1 MSKSFFCGILFV
13 FGNFRN
19 RGMVMATV
27 KPFRGMR
34 YNTEKAGKLSELC
47 CPPYDIIS
55 EKERLSYIAANEY
68 NVIRLEL
75 PKDGDDV
82 YRSAGDILDKWRA
95 EGVLIHE
102 DKPAVYIYEEEFN
115 AYNKRRSIKGI
126 IARVK
131 IEEFSKGVIL
141 PHEFTLSKAKTDRF
155 NLMKA
160 TNCNFSQ
167 IYALYMDEE
176 HTTLNTIDELSNCA
190 PDCKFT
196 DDDRIT
202 HKLWI
207 VTDEEVISK
216 LVNDFADRRL
226 YIADGHHRYETALNY
241 RDYCRKNGISKEGD
255 PQDYQMIY
263 LVDMEHPGLVVF
275 PTHRMVRD
283 LKKFDKNNILSACEE
298 YFEITKFKNVSNLNS
313 ELAKQYKL
321 GKKAFGFYVGR
332 GEWYLL
338 VLKDINVM
346 AKALPEL
353 SAASQQLDV
362 SVLHTLILEKVM
374 GIDKENMANQINL
387 TYTKFFEEAVMK
399 VDKGEFQCSFI
410 LNPTRVTEIR
420 DVAAAGEKMP
430 QKSTYFYPKMIT
442 GMVMNDLNLE

>member
-1 MSKSFFCGILFV
+1 
-13 FGNFRN
+13 
-19 RGMVMATV
+19 MAEI

-34 YNTEKAGKLSELC
+34 FDTDKAGELKTLC

-55 EKERLSYIAANEY
+55 EDERKAFIAENPY

-75 PKDGDDV
+75 PREGEDV
-82 YRSAGDILDKWRA
+82 YAHAGEVLDKWR
-95 EGVLIHE
+95 EKGVLLHE
-102 DKPAVYIYEEEFN
+102 KQPAIYVYEMEFN
-115 AYNKRRSIKGI
+115 AYNKRQSVKGL

-131 IEEFSKGVIL
+131 VEPFSKGVIL

-167 IYALYMDEE
+167 IYALYMDSA
-176 HTTLNTIDELSNCA
+176 HTTLQTIDAQSQGDA
-190 PDCKFT
+190 DYQFT
-196 DDDRIT
+196 DSDRIT
-202 HKLWI
+202 HRLWVI
-207 VTDEEVISK
+207 TDEAVVAKICA
-216 LVNDFADRRL
+216 DFTERKL

-241 RDYCRKNGISKEGD
+241 RDYCRENGISKEGD
-255 PQDYQMIY
+255 AQDYQMMY
-263 LVDMEHPGLVVF
+263 LVDMEHPGLAVF

-283 LKKFDKNNILSACEE
+283 LASFNKDNVLAGCQE
-298 YFEITKFKNVSNLNS
+298 YFEIEKYTSVGNMNTLLGEKYR
-313 ELAKQYKL
+313 E
-321 GKKAFGFYVGR
+321 GKKAFAFYCGK

-338 VLKDINVM
+338 TLKDLSVM
-346 AKALPEL
+346 RDVLPGL
-353 SAASQQLDV
+353 SPASQQLDV
-362 SVLHTLILEKVM
+362 SVLHALVLEKTM

-387 TYTKFFEEAVMK
+387 TYTKFFEEAILG
-399 VDKGEFQCSFI
+399 VDKGQFQCSFI

-442 GMVMNDLNLE
+442 GMVMNDIGVD

>member
-1 MSKSFFCGILFV
+1 
-13 FGNFRN
+13 
-19 RGMVMATV
+19 
-27 KPFRGMR
+27 MR
-34 YNTEKAGKLSELC
+34 YNTFLAGKIGELC

-55 EKERLSYIAANEY
+55 EEERLGYIAQNEY

-75 PKDGDDV
+75 PKEGEDV
-82 YRSAGDILDKWRA
+82 YKTAGEVLDMWRNT
-95 EGVLIHE
+95 GVLVHE
-102 DKPAVYIYEEEFN
+102 IKPAVYIYEEEFN
-115 AYNKRRSIKGI
+115 AYNKRSSVKGI
-126 IARVK
+126 IVRVK
-131 IEEFSKGVIL
+131 VEEFSKGVIL
-141 PHEFTLSKAKTDRF
+141 PHEFTLSKAKADRF

-176 HTTLNTIDELSNCA
+176 HTTLKTIDRLSDRK
-190 PDCKFT
+190 PDQKFT
-196 DDDRIT
+196 DNDHVT

-207 VTDEEVISK
+207 ITDEKVIEK
-216 LVNDFADRRL
+216 LVNDFADRKL

-241 RDYCRKNGISKEGD
+241 RNYCRENGISKEGD
-255 PQDYQMIY
+255 PQDYQMMY
-263 LVDMEHPGLVVF
+263 LVDMQHPGLVVF

-283 LKKFDKNNILSACEE
+283 LESFDKDEVLKGCEE
-298 YFEITKFKNVSNLNS
+298 YFDITKFTSVGNINS
-313 ELAKQYKL
+313 ELAKQYKQ
-321 GKKAFGFYVGR
+321 GKKAFGFYCGK

-338 VLKDINVM
+338 VLKDIEVM
-346 AKALPEL
+346 AKVLPDL
-353 SAASQQLDV
+353 SEASQQLDV
-362 SVLHTLILEKVM
+362 SVLHSLILEKTM

-387 TYTKFFEEAVMK
+387 TYTKFFEEAIMK

-442 GMVMNDLNLE
+442 GMVMNDLNES

>member
-1 MSKSFFCGILFV
+1 
-13 FGNFRN
+13 
-19 RGMVMATV
+19 MAEI
-27 KPFRGMR
+27 KAFKGMR
-34 YNTEKAGKLSELC
+34 FDTDKAGELKTLC

-55 EKERLSYIAANEY
+55 EEERKEFIKQNPY

-75 PKDGDDV
+75 PKEGDDV
-82 YRSAGDILDKWRA
+82 YAHAGELLNLWRNM
-95 EGVLIHE
+95 GVLIHE
-102 DKPAVYIYEEEFN
+102 DKPAIYIYEMEFN
-115 AYNKRRSIKGI
+115 AYNKRRAVKGI

-131 IEEFSKGVIL
+131 VEEFSKGVIL
-141 PHEFTLSKAKTDRF
+141 PHEFTLSKAKADRF

-167 IYALYMDEE
+167 IYALYMDDR
-176 HTTLNTIDELSNCA
+176 HTTLKTIDEQSKA
-190 PDCKFT
+190 DADYQFT

-202 HKLWI
+202 HRIWV
-207 VTDEEVISK
+207 VTDEEIINK
-216 LVNDFADRRL
+216 LVNDFADRKL

-241 RDYCRKNGISKEGD
+241 RNYCRENGISKEGD

-263 LVDMEHPGLVVF
+263 LVDMEHPGLIVF

-283 LKKFDKNNILSACEE
+283 LPSFDKNTVLDGCKE
-298 YFEITKFKNVSNLNS
+298 YFEIKKFDSVGNMLTVLDK
-313 ELAKQYKL
+313 EYKL
-321 GKKAFGFYVGR
+321 DKKAFAFYVGK

-338 VLKDINVM
+338 TLKDISVM
-346 AKALPEL
+346 SKVLPDVSE
-353 SAASQQLDV
+353 ASQQLDV
-362 SVLHTLILEKVM
+362 SVLHSLILEKTM

-387 TYTKFFEEAVMK
+387 TYTKFFEEAILK

-442 GMVMNDLNLE
+442 GMVMNDIGVD

>member
-1 MSKSFFCGILFV
+1 
-13 FGNFRN
+13 
-19 RGMVMATV
+19 MAEI

-34 YNTEKAGKLSELC
+34 YNTFLAGKIGELC

-55 EKERLSYIAANEY
+55 EEERLGYIAENEY

-75 PKDGDDV
+75 PKEGGDV
-82 YRSAGDILDKWRA
+82 YKTAGEVLDMWRNT
-95 EGVLIHE
+95 GVLVHE
-102 DKPAVYIYEEEFN
+102 IKPAVYIYEEEFN
-115 AYNKRRSIKGI
+115 AYNKRSSVKGI
-126 IARVK
+126 IVRVK
-131 IEEFSKGVIL
+131 VEEFSKGVIL
-141 PHEFTLSKAKTDRF
+141 PHEFTLSKAKADRF

-176 HTTLNTIDELSNCA
+176 HTTLKTIDRLSDRK
-190 PDCKFT
+190 PDQKFT
-196 DDDRIT
+196 DNDHVT

-207 VTDEEVISK
+207 ITDEKVIEK
-216 LVNDFADRRL
+216 LVNDFADRKL

-241 RDYCRKNGISKEGD
+241 RNYCRENGISKEGD
-255 PQDYQMIY
+255 PQDYQMMY
-263 LVDMEHPGLVVF
+263 LVDMQHPGLVVF

-283 LKKFDKNNILSACEE
+283 LESFDKDEVLKGCEE
-298 YFEITKFKNVSNLNS
+298 YFDIKKFTSVGNINS
-313 ELAKQYKL
+313 ELSKQYKH
-321 GKKAFGFYVGR
+321 GKKAFGFYCGK

-338 VLKDINVM
+338 VLKDIEVM
-346 AKALPEL
+346 ADVLPDL
-353 SAASQQLDV
+353 SEASQQLDV
-362 SVLHTLILEKVM
+362 SVLHSLILEKTM

-387 TYTKFFEEAVMK
+387 TYTKFFEEAIMK

-442 GMVMNDLNLE
+442 GMVMNDLNES

>member
-1 MSKSFFCGILFV
+1 
-13 FGNFRN
+13 
-19 RGMVMATV
+19 MAEI

-34 YNTEKAGKLSELC
+34 YNTFLAGKIGELC

-55 EKERLSYIAANEY
+55 EEERLGYIAENEY

-75 PKDGDDV
+75 PKEGGDV
-82 YRSAGDILDKWRA
+82 YKTAGEVLDMWRNT
-95 EGVLIHE
+95 GVLVHE
-102 DKPAVYIYEEEFN
+102 IKPAVYIYEEEFN
-115 AYNKRRSIKGI
+115 AYNKRSSVKGI
-126 IARVK
+126 IVRVK
-131 IEEFSKGVIL
+131 VEEFSKGVIL
-141 PHEFTLSKAKTDRF
+141 PHEFTLSKAKADRF

-176 HTTLNTIDELSNCA
+176 HTTLKTIDRLSDRK
-190 PDCKFT
+190 PDQKFT
-196 DDDRIT
+196 DNDHVT

-207 VTDEEVISK
+207 ITDEKVIEK
-216 LVNDFADRRL
+216 LVNDFADRKL

-241 RDYCRKNGISKEGD
+241 RNYCRENGISKEGD
-255 PQDYQMIY
+255 PQDYQMMY
-263 LVDMEHPGLVVF
+263 LVDMQHPGLVVF

-283 LKKFDKNNILSACEE
+283 LESFDKDEVLKGCEE
-298 YFEITKFKNVSNLNS
+298 YFDIKKFTSVGNINS
-313 ELAKQYKL
+313 ELAKQYKQ
-321 GKKAFGFYVGR
+321 GKKAFGFYCGK

-338 VLKDINVM
+338 VLKDIEVM
-346 AKALPEL
+346 ADVLPDL
-353 SAASQQLDV
+353 SEASQQLDV
-362 SVLHTLILEKVM
+362 SVLHSLILEKTM

-387 TYTKFFEEAVMK
+387 TYTKFFEEAIMK

-442 GMVMNDLNLE
+442 GMVMNDLNES

>member
-1 MSKSFFCGILFV
+1 
-13 FGNFRN
+13 
-19 RGMVMATV
+19 MAEI
-27 KPFRGMR
+27 KPFKGMR
-34 YNTEKAGKLSELC
+34 YNTFLAGKIGELC

-55 EKERLSYIAANEY
+55 EEERLGYIAENEY

-75 PKDGDDV
+75 PKEGEDV
-82 YRSAGDILDKWRA
+82 YKTAGEVLDMWRNT
-95 EGVLIHE
+95 GVLVHE
-102 DKPAVYIYEEEFN
+102 IKPAVYIYEEEFN
-115 AYNKRRSIKGI
+115 AYNKRSSVKGI
-126 IARVK
+126 IVRVK
-131 IEEFSKGVIL
+131 VEEFSKGVIL
-141 PHEFTLSKAKTDRF
+141 PHEFTLSKAKADRF

-176 HTTLNTIDELSNCA
+176 HTTLKTIDRLSDRK
-190 PDCKFT
+190 PDQKFT
-196 DDDRIT
+196 DSDHVT

-207 VTDEEVISK
+207 ITDEKVIEK
-216 LVNDFADRRL
+216 LVNDFADRKL

-241 RDYCRKNGISKEGD
+241 RNYCRENGVSKEGD
-255 PQDYQMIY
+255 PQDYQMMY
-263 LVDMEHPGLVVF
+263 LVDMQHPGLVVF

-283 LKKFDKNNILSACEE
+283 LESFDKDEVLKGCEE
-298 YFEITKFKNVSNLNS
+298 YFDIKKFTSVGNINS
-313 ELAKQYKL
+313 ELSKQYKQ
-321 GKKAFGFYVGR
+321 GKKAFGFYCGK

-338 VLKDINVM
+338 VLKDIEVM
-346 AKALPEL
+346 AKVLPDL
-353 SAASQQLDV
+353 SEASQQLDV
-362 SVLHTLILEKVM
+362 SVLHSLILEKTM

-387 TYTKFFEEAVMK
+387 TYTKFFEEAIMK

-442 GMVMNDLNLE
+442 GMVMNDLNES

>member
-1 MSKSFFCGILFV
+1 
-13 FGNFRN
+13 
-19 RGMVMATV
+19 MAEI
-27 KPFRGMR
+27 KPFKGMR
-34 YNTEKAGKLSELC
+34 YNTFLAGKIGELC

-55 EKERLSYIAANEY
+55 EEERLGYIAENEY

-75 PKDGDDV
+75 PKEGGDV
-82 YRSAGDILDKWRA
+82 YKTAGEVLDMWRNT
-95 EGVLIHE
+95 GVLVHE
-102 DKPAVYIYEEEFN
+102 IKPAVYIYEEEFN
-115 AYNKRRSIKGI
+115 AYNKRSSVKGI
-126 IARVK
+126 IVRVK
-131 IEEFSKGVIL
+131 VEEFSKGVIL
-141 PHEFTLSKAKTDRF
+141 PHEFTLSKAKADRF

-176 HTTLNTIDELSNCA
+176 HTTLKTIDRLSDRK
-190 PDCKFT
+190 PDQKFT
-196 DDDRIT
+196 DNDHVT

-207 VTDEEVISK
+207 ITDEKVIEK
-216 LVNDFADRRL
+216 LVNDFADRKL

-241 RDYCRKNGISKEGD
+241 RNYCRENGISKEGD
-255 PQDYQMIY
+255 PQDYQMMY
-263 LVDMEHPGLVVF
+263 LVDMQHPGLVVF

-283 LKKFDKNNILSACEE
+283 LESFDKDEVLKGCEE
-298 YFEITKFKNVSNLNS
+298 YFDIKKFTSVGNINS
-313 ELAKQYKL
+313 ELAKQYKQ
-321 GKKAFGFYVGR
+321 GKKAFGFYCGK

-338 VLKDINVM
+338 VLKDIEVM
-346 AKALPEL
+346 AKVLPDL
-353 SAASQQLDV
+353 SEASQQLDV
-362 SVLHTLILEKVM
+362 SVLHSLILEKTM

-387 TYTKFFEEAVMK
+387 TYTKFFEEAIMK

-442 GMVMNDLNLE
+442 GMVMNDLNES

>member
-82 YRSAGDILDKWRA
+82 YHSAGDILDKWRA